1 MCTKQAPSLFDC
13 NWFSVSW
20 ANATLFWS
28 QEMQMRRY
36 DVESWMRRRGLPEEM
51 RKRVTATERFKWAQ
65 TRGVEEKELLSGLQ
79 EDLQMEIKRF
89 ISLDLVKKV
98 ELLGVM
104 DTVVLD
110 AICACLEQRLYIAGS
125 TVMTKDSPIKRMLF
139 IVHGKMLSVGPNG
152 DKQELSTGSY
162 CGEELLV
169 SYLAKLGLK
178 PRGAWIKE
186 MKGQCVMSSHNVK
199 CLENVDVFSL
209 EADDLESITKNFY
222 KHMSKPR
229 VQGVLRFL
237 FCSD

>member
-1 MCTKQAPSLFDC
+1 MMS
-13 NWFSVSW
+13 
-20 ANATLFWS
+20 
-28 QEMQMRRY
+28 R
-36 DVESWMRRRGLPEEM
+36 
-51 RKRVTATERFKWAQ
+51 RVTATERFKWAQ

-110 AICACLEQRLYIAGS
+110 AICARLEQRLYIAGS
-125 TVMTKDSPIKRMLF
+125 TVMSKDSPIKRMLF
-139 IVHGKMLSVGPNG
+139 IVHGKMSSVGPNG

-178 PRGAWIKE
+178 PR
-186 MKGQCVMSSHNVK
+186 MF
-199 CLENVDVFSL
+199 FSTH
-209 EADDLESITKNFY
+209 ASES
-222 KHMSKPR
+222 PA
-229 VQGVLRFL
+229 L
-237 FCSD
+237 